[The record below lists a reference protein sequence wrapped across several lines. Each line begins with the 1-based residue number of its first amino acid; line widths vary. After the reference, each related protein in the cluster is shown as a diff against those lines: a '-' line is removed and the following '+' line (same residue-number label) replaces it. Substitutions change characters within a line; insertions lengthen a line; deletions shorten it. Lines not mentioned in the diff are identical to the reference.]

1 MHSSNVR
8 KPDLCQI
15 RVSRVLKASCVSAH
29 TQTTLRGFAAL
40 PASRL
45 RIQTVIALSLTPATA
60 TSTPADPAV
69 SLGRRQV
76 FSRRRQACRHAQ
88 SRRNSHWSRGGG
100 TEYGARVHRVEHPS
114 TPLVPVRTCCRGW
127 KGAARSLSPPPAPL
141 APPCPVLCLCDLT
154 AHAPQTAG
162 DSRRG
167 GATA

>member
-8 KPDLCQI
+8 LARSLPVQHQGQPRPKG
-15 RVSRVLKASCVSAH
+15 VSAL
-29 TQTTLRGFAAL
+29 TPKPLRGCRLL